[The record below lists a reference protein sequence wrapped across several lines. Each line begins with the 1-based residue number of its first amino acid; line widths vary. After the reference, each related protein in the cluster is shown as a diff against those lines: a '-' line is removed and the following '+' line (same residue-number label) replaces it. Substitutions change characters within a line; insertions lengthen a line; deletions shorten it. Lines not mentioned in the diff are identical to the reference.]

1 MVKRVLQFL
10 VGLKLCILSLL
21 PLGVAGGVLGDAVKY
36 HLLYALIYVSEG
48 WMSDKVWA
56 DVWGSLPGVVF
67 AYMLLCATV
76 LLVRLGVRLMFRCV
90 LSRVRFYW
98 SAAVLWLGCLTSEVL
113 FAAENRAGMMGCGA
127 AGWCVFALTLALL
140 VWLCLRGRSSAAKK
154 SQYPGGEHGQ

>member
-48 WMSDKVWA
+48 WMTDKVWE

-67 AYMLLCATV
+67 AYLLFCTAV
-76 LLVRLGVRLMFRCV
+76 LLVRLGVRLMFRV
-90 LSRVRFYW
+90 ALSRVRFYW
-98 SAAVLWLGCLTSEVL
+98 SAAVLWLGGLASEIL
-113 FAAENRAGMMGCGA
+113 FAAEDRAGMTGCGV
-127 AGWCVFALTLALL
+127 AGWCVLALTLALL
-140 VWLCLRGRSSAAKK
+140 VRLCLRGRSSAAKK
-154 SQYPGGEHGQ
+154 PQ

>member
-36 HLLYALIYVSEG
+36 HLLYALIYVSKG
-48 WMSDKVWA
+48 WMTDKVWE
-56 DVWGSLPGVVF
+56 DVWASIPGVVF
-67 AYMLLCATV
+67 AYLLFCTAV
-76 LLVRLGVRLMFRCV
+76 LLGRLGVRLMFRFA

-98 SAAVLWLGCLTSEVL
+98 AAAVLWLGCLASEIL
-113 FAAENRAGMMGCGA
+113 FAAENRAGMMGCGV

-140 VWLCLRGRSSAAKK
+140 VRLCLRGRSSAAKK
-154 SQYPGGEHGQ
+154 PQ